1 MQVCVNMDACV
12 IDEGGR
18 QCCFADDDSDAAAAA
33 AAAVLLR
40 LPIDTTDGLLVTPTV
55 VPARG
60 RGREKKRAKKAH
72 AYLFYFYVSEQASKR
87 LSGKREDP
95 DIFRLEKRNP
105 SYLTIVVN

>member
-18 QCCFADDDSDAAAAA
+18 QCCFADDDSAAAA

-60 RGREKKRAKKAH
+60 RGREKRGPKKH
-72 AYLFYFYVSEQASKR
+72 ARTFFYFYVSEQASKR
-87 LSGKREDP
+87 LSGNVRILIFSGGKRETL
-95 DIFRLEKRNP
+95 F
-105 SYLTIVVN
+105 T